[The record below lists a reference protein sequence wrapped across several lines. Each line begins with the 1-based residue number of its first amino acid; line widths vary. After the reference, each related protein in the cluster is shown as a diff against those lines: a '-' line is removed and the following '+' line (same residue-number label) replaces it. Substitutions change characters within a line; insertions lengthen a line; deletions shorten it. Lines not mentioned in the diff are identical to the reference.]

1 VALVVEKTPSRAH
14 YDRQLA
20 QLGNEL
26 IMLGGTVEHAVARAV
41 EALRQRDVAAARA
54 VVVADRAIDDRVYQL
69 EEQTLRLIATQQPLA
84 TDLRTVA
91 AILFILS
98 ELERIGDYAEGIAK
112 ITLQVAD
119 EAPLKPL
126 IDIPRMAEIV
136 ADMLH
141 ESLGAFLE
149 RDLARC
155 EALWLRDDEVDALYD
170 QVFRELLTYM
180 LANPATVEPATRLIW
195 AAHNLERI
203 ADRVTNI
210 CERTAFVI
218 TGDPRQLTRRSIADR
233 ESAGHFLIDPGSA
246 GG

>member
-1 VALVVEKTPSRAH
+1 MTDRPSSRTH

-41 EALRQRDVAAARA
+41 EALRQRDAAAARA
-54 VVVADRAIDDRVYQL
+54 VIIADRAIDDRVYQL
-69 EEQTLRLIATQQPLA
+69 EEQALRLIATQQPLA
-84 TDLRTVA
+84 TDLRVVA
-91 AILFILS
+91 ATLFIMT

-112 ITLQVAD
+112 ITLQVAE

-136 ADMLH
+136 AEMLH
-141 ESLGAFLE
+141 DSLSAFID
-149 RDLARC
+149 RDLERC
-155 EALWLRDDEVDALYD
+155 EAIWLRDDDVDALYD

-218 TGDPRQLTRRSIADR
+218 TGNPRQLTRRSIADAR
-233 ESAGHFLIDPGSA
+233 ADRSGNYLIDPGTA

>member
-1 VALVVEKTPSRAH
+1 MAEKTSGRVH

-20 QLGNEL
+20 RLGSEL
-26 IMLGGTVEHAVARAV
+26 ITLGGTVEHAVARAV
-41 EALRQRDVAAARA
+41 EALRRRDVTAARA
-54 VVVADRAIDDRVYQL
+54 IVVADRAVDDRVYQL

-91 AILFILS
+91 AILVILT
-98 ELERIGDYAEGIAK
+98 ELERIGDYAEGIAR
-112 ITLQVAD
+112 ITLQVAE
-119 EAPLKPL
+119 EAPVKPL

-136 ADMLH
+136 VDMLH
-141 ESLGAFLE
+141 ASLGAFLD

-155 EALWLRDDEVDALYD
+155 EAIWLRDDEVDALYD
-170 QVFRELLTYM
+170 QVFRELLTHM

-218 TGDPRQLTRRSIADR
+218 TGDPRRLTRRSIADA
-233 ESAGHFLIDPGSA
+233 ESAGHFLIDPRGA